1 MLTERERFILQ
12 YLLGKLNEYAEVV
25 AGAQVTVPE
34 ENIKEMQE
42 ARVRNLSNQDR
53 QEIISEIKQELM
65 IMIFLNKDY
74 STFGQIISQ
83 LEVVMALEIMW

>member
-1 MLTERERFILQ
+1 MLPERERFLLQ
-12 YLLGKLNEYAEVV
+12 YLLGKLNESAEVV

-65 IMIFLNKDY
+65 ITDSFLTTSSNQQEFPGDGK
-74 STFGQIISQ
+74 
-83 LEVVMALEIMW
+83 LV